1 MKKKN
6 YQEQKKDERKGQ
18 ACIFCPLIFNWNFLV
33 LEKDYFFSSTL
44 SRWMENLGVV
54 PLFLFSAFLFAP
66 IFLSLFLLLFLV
78 TAVFE
83 TIFSLLS
90 YHNRDS
96 ENDLPLTT
104 LLNLSYLPI
113 DKLNVKILF
122 ILGTLYLNPVPAQSV
137 LKVKDLSHNI
147 LISIGEH
154 REIPTLNLQN
164 FTVGNKD
171 IISYKV
177 SHVLRNILI
186 KGKKLGF
193 TELVTWGEEGKRTFK
208 IYVLSKKSHLKL
220 LRIAETL
227 QSINLKTELRGPL
240 ILTNGTLLQFGHF
253 RLIHRLNRKHPD
265 SFFFKGSLSKSL
277 QKELKNKIS
286 KALSLEGEESLKCE
300 AKGFKFLCLYPFE
313 NTLSKQEIKKISKYF
328 NVSLI
333 PKKKDSFNNY
343 LIKIKL
349 LNLEKQ
355 DGSEFGAGLEG
366 ISGNLI
372 DLYKNNFNK
381 LLLQQNFYF
390 KGRNMNLTILAEPES
405 IIQTY
410 SPLKIRVGS
419 EIPIQKKIKLSKDIT
434 IPHEYNWKFTGLD
447 LNISLRPHKKSFLLD
462 YVIKFSSPSSHA
474 SNSFSGNEE
483 SGRAK
488 VFLNK
493 PLKVFEI
500 GLRSKSK
507 ENNFF
512 PWLSEIP
519 ILGFFFENTTTINHY
534 KKISAVILL
543 TKK

>member
-1 MKKKN
+1 METKH
-6 YQEQKKDERKGQ
+6 YQNQKEDEKKGQ
-18 ACIFCPLIFNWNFLV
+18 NHLFCPLFFNWNFLV
-33 LEKDYFFSSTL
+33 LEEGYFLSSTL

-54 PLFLFSAFLFAP
+54 PLFLFSAFLFEP

-90 YHNRDS
+90 YHNKDW
-96 ENDLPLTT
+96 ENDLSLTT

-122 ILGTLYLNPVPAQSV
+122 ISGSLYLTPAGAQMM
-137 LKVKDLSHNI
+137 LKKNHISHNL

-154 REIPTLNLQN
+154 REIQTLNLQN

-193 TELVTWGEEGKRTFK
+193 TELVTWDEKGKRTFK
-208 IYVLSKKSHLKL
+208 IYVLSKKTHLRL

-227 QSINLKTELRGPL
+227 QSINLQTELKGPL
-240 ILTNGTLLQFGHF
+240 ILTKGTLSTFGHF
-253 RLIHRLNRKHPD
+253 RLIHRLYKKHPD
-265 SFFFKGSLSKSL
+265 SFFFKGSLSNS
-277 QKELKNKIS
+277 LKNELRNKIM
-286 KALSLEGEESLKCE
+286 KALSLEGKESLKCE
-300 AKGFKFLCLYPFE
+300 TKGFKLLCLYPSDSP
-313 NTLSKQEIKKISKYF
+313 LSKQEIKKISNYF

-333 PKKKDSFNNY
+333 PKKKDSFENY

-372 DLYKNNFNK
+372 DLYKNDFNR
-381 LLLQQNFYF
+381 LLIQQNFYF
-390 KGRNMNLTILAEPES
+390 KGRDLNLTILAEPES
-405 IIQTY
+405 IIQPH
-410 SPLKIRVGS
+410 SPLKIKVGS
-419 EIPIQKKIKLSKDIT
+419 EIPIQKIRVPKDISM
-434 IPHEYNWKFTGLD
+434 PHKFNWKFTGLD
-447 LNISLRPHKKSFLLD
+447 LNLTLKPHKRYFLLD
-462 YVIKFSSPSSHA
+462 YIIKFSAPSSQ
-474 SNSFSGNEE
+474 SSQSFSGNEE
-483 SGRAK
+483 SGRLK
-488 VFLNK
+488 ILLNR

-500 GLRSKSK
+500 GLKSKSK
-507 ENNFF
+507 ENNYF
-512 PWLSEIP
+512 PWLKEIP

>member
-1 MKKKN
+1 MKVKFFEK
-6 YQEQKKDERKGQ
+6 QKEGEKKGQ
-18 ACIFCPLIFNWNFLV
+18 SDSFCPLIFNLNFLV
-33 LEKDYFFSSTL
+33 LEVNYFFSSTL

-54 PLFLFSAFLFAP
+54 PLFLFSAFLFEP

-90 YHNRDS
+90 YHNRDW
-96 ENDLPLTT
+96 ENDLSLTT

-122 ILGTLYLNPVPAQSV
+122 ILGSLYLVPMHGQSA
-137 LKVKDLSHNI
+137 LKKKKKSHNI

-154 REIPTLNLQN
+154 KEIPAFNLQN

-193 TELVTWGEEGKRTFK
+193 TELVTWDKNGKRIFK
-208 IYVLSKKSHLKL
+208 IYVLSKKTHLKL
-220 LRIAETL
+220 LRTAETF

-240 ILTNGTLLQFGHF
+240 ILTYGTLFNFSHF
-253 RLIHRLNRKHPD
+253 RLIHRLNKKHPD
-265 SFFFKGSLSKSL
+265 SFFFKGSLSNSL
-277 QKELKNKIS
+277 QKELKNKIL
-286 KALSLEGEESLKCE
+286 KALSLESEAGLKCE
-300 AKGFKFLCLYPFE
+300 AKGFKFLCLYPFD
-313 NTLSKQEIKKISKYF
+313 NKLSKQEIKRVSKFF

-333 PKKKDSFNNY
+333 PKKRDTFHNY

-366 ISGNLI
+366 ISGSLI
-372 DLYKNNFNK
+372 DLYKSDFNR
-381 LLLQQNFYF
+381 LLIQQKFYF
-390 KGRNMNLTILAEPES
+390 KGRNLNLTILAEPES
-405 IIQTY
+405 IIQTH
-410 SPLKIRVGS
+410 SPLKIKIGS
-419 EIPIQKKIKLSKDIT
+419 EIPIQKINLPKDPFQ
-434 IPHEYNWKFTGLD
+434 PHKYSWKFTGLD
-447 LNISLRPHKKSFLLD
+447 LNITLKPHKKGFLID
-462 YVIKFSSPSSHA
+462 YIIKFSSPSSN
-474 SNSFSGNEE
+474 STQSFSGNEE
-483 SGRAK
+483 SGRVK
-488 VFLNK
+488 IFLNK
-493 PLKVFEI
+493 PVKVFEI

-512 PWLSEIP
+512 PWLKEIP
-519 ILGFFFENTTTINHY
+519 ILGFFFENTTTVNHF